1 MQAGNDI
8 RARLELFKELGLPC
22 SIRLKEAKTD
32 LRIRVNYLTPQD
44 LICQDGQIIKL
55 TEIASVSE

>member
-1 MQAGNDI
+1 MPESNDI

-22 SIRLKEAKTD
+22 SVRLKAAKTD
-32 LRIRVNYLTPQD
+32 LRIRVNYLSREE
-44 LICQDGQIIKL
+44 LICQDGQVIKL